1 MHPLGPPREC
11 TEPTSEHPLDLA
23 SEHPLGPADV
33 NAEGSEGFPWCGEPE
48 FDEEYWE
55 PDQSPE
61 YEPSDMMPDL
71 VPEIPAE
78 HLADPMSQTA
88 WKRFA
93 QTELQMDELRNIK
106 QARVMSLS
114 ESFSNES
121 FGNSLSSMLSMSSNS
136 LKFLTQ
142 HPEADPEARDSLD
155 AIQRL
160 TYVRRVRIAR
170 SDDDLRDASL
180 TKLKSILLMDPTTT
194 RLGEL
199 LVPVSS
205 KPLSDHDIRKS
216 LEQAFSKKSSNTLY
230 KRACAL
236 TRYVEWFLLLNHRG
250 SPLRLKEFDIYS
262 YLGHLESGKAGATA
276 ASSFLEAL
284 RFLDSVAVLTCA
296 DLGLVLSPRVTGFAH
311 QQFLRKAPLKQK
323 DPMPCLVVAELEKL
337 LLRQEDSVQTCI
349 LGQLLWCFHAA
360 SRWSDSMRLQC
371 LKLEKIKDVALV
383 TGEALGSKTSVTKE
397 AQTRLLPY
405 VAIGTGVS
413 GMLWAEKWLD
423 ARVEEVGRE
432 PEPFLP
438 SFSCRTGRWS
448 STPMSSSEAG
458 GYLQDFVE
466 EVRHLMEPFPKLD
479 VQNLGTHSLKTG
491 LLTMAARSTAV
502 RFSMA
507 ERRTLGHHIKPGDR
521 SVLTYSREAYTSLYA
536 KILACFREIQLGN
549 FRPDSSALERIIEA
563 ADTMA
568 SGPPVQVDAAPL
580 EADKVETADL
590 WEISSESSEE
600 EQGLIGVLESQE
612 ETVGRKP
619 FPGEHEVN
627 CIVHRKSGIVHG
639 LTSSGATTLCGRHVS
654 ANYVALERAA
664 IDDME
669 CCILCGRQLS
679 NIAA

>member
-1 MHPLGPPREC
+1 MHPIGPPRAC
-11 TEPTSEHPLDLA
+11 TEPTSEHPLD
-23 SEHPLGPADV
+23 PADV
-33 NAEGSEGFPWCGEPE
+33 SAEGSEGFPWFGEPE
-48 FDEEYWE
+48 FDEECWE
-55 PDQSPE
+55 PDLSPE
-61 YEPSDMMPDL
+61 YEPSDLMPDL
-71 VPEIPAE
+71 VQEVSEKPSV
-78 HLADPMSQTA
+78 DPMSQTA

-93 QTELQMDELRNIK
+93 QTELQMCELRNIK

-114 ESFSNES
+114 ESFSTES
-121 FGNSLSSMLSMSSNS
+121 FSNSLSSMLAMPSNS
-136 LKFLTQ
+136 LKLLTQ
-142 HPEADPEARDSLD
+142 HPEADPDARDSVD

-180 TKLKSILLMDPTTT
+180 TKLKSILLLDPTTT

-205 KPLSDHDIRKS
+205 RPLSDNDIRKS
-216 LEQAFSKKSSNTLY
+216 LEQAFSKNSSNTLY

-236 TRYVEWFLLLNHRG
+236 TRYVEWFLLLNHQG

-296 DLGLVLSPRVTGFAH
+296 DLGVVLSPRVTGFAH

-337 LLRQEDSVQTCI
+337 LLRQEDNVQTCI

-360 SRWSDSMRLQC
+360 SWWSDAMRLQC

-405 VAIGTGVS
+405 AAIGTGVS
-413 GMLWAEKWLD
+413 GLLWAEKWLD
-423 ARVEEVGRE
+423 ARVEELGRE

-466 EVRHLMEPFPKLD
+466 EIRPLMDPFPKLN

-502 RFSMA
+502 KFSMS

-536 KILACFREIQLGN
+536 KVLACFREIQLGN

-563 ADTMA
+563 ADTLT
-568 SGPPVQVDAAPL
+568 SGFPVPADIPPL
-580 EADKVETADL
+580 EAEMAETTDL

-619 FPGEHEVN
+619 FPGEQEVS

>member
-1 MHPLGPPREC
+1 
-11 TEPTSEHPLDLA
+11 
-23 SEHPLGPADV
+23 
-33 NAEGSEGFPWCGEPE
+33 
-48 FDEEYWE
+48 
-55 PDQSPE
+55 
-61 YEPSDMMPDL
+61 
-71 VPEIPAE
+71 
-78 HLADPMSQTA
+78 
-88 WKRFA
+88 
-93 QTELQMDELRNIK
+93 
-106 QARVMSLS
+106 
-114 ESFSNES
+114 
-121 FGNSLSSMLSMSSNS
+121 
-136 LKFLTQ
+136 
-142 HPEADPEARDSLD
+142 
-155 AIQRL
+155 
-160 TYVRRVRIAR
+160 
-170 SDDDLRDASL
+170 
-180 TKLKSILLMDPTTT
+180 MDPTTT

-205 KPLSDHDIRKS
+205 RPLSDNDIRKS

-236 TRYVEWFLLLNHRG
+236 SRYVEWFLLLNHRG

-296 DLGLVLSPRVTGFAH
+296 DLGLVLSPRVAGFAH

-337 LLRQEDSVQTCI
+337 LLRQEDNVQICI
-349 LGQLLWCFHAA
+349 LGQLVWCFHAA
-360 SRWSDSMRLQC
+360 SRWSDAMRLQC
-371 LKLEKIKDVALV
+371 LKLEKSKDVALV
-383 TGEALGSKTSVTKE
+383 SGEALGSKTSVTKE

-413 GMLWAEKWLD
+413 GLLWAEKWMD
-423 ARVEEVGRE
+423 ARVAELGRD

-448 STPMSSSEAG
+448 LTPMSSSEAG

-466 EVRHLMEPFPKLD
+466 EVRPLMNPVPKLD

-491 LLTMAARSTAV
+491 LLTMAARSTTV
-502 RFSMA
+502 KFSMS

-536 KILACFREIQLGN
+536 KVLACFREIQLGN

-563 ADTMA
+563 ADTLT
-568 SGPPVQVDAAPL
+568 SGFPIQPDTGPL
-580 EADKVETADL
+580 ESEMVEQTDL

-600 EQGLIGVLESQE
+600 EQGLVGVLEPQE

-619 FPGEHEVN
+619 FPGEQEVS

-639 LTSSGATTLCGRHVS
+639 LTSTGATTLCGRHVS

-679 NIAA
+679 NIAG

>member
-1 MHPLGPPREC
+1 
-11 TEPTSEHPLDLA
+11 
-23 SEHPLGPADV
+23 
-33 NAEGSEGFPWCGEPE
+33 
-48 FDEEYWE
+48 
-55 PDQSPE
+55 
-61 YEPSDMMPDL
+61 MPDL
-71 VPEIPAE
+71 VPEIPAG
-78 HLADPMSQTA
+78 HLEDPMSQTA

-136 LKFLTQ
+136 LKLLTQ

-180 TKLKSILLMDPTTT
+180 TKLKSILLMDPTT
-194 RLGEL
+194 
-199 LVPVSS
+199 
-205 KPLSDHDIRKS
+205 
-216 LEQAFSKKSSNTLY
+216 
-230 KRACAL
+230 
-236 TRYVEWFLLLNHRG
+236 
-250 SPLRLKEFDIYS
+250 RLKEFDIYS

-423 ARVEEVGRE
+423 ARVEELGRE

-448 STPMSSSEAG
+448 STLMSSSEAG

-466 EVRHLMEPFPKLD
+466 EVRHLMDPFPKLD
-479 VQNLGTHSLKTG
+479 VQNLGTHPLKTG
-491 LLTMAARSTAV
+491 LLTMAARSTTV

-619 FPGEHEVN
+619 FPGEHEVS

>member
-1 MHPLGPPREC
+1 
-11 TEPTSEHPLDLA
+11 
-23 SEHPLGPADV
+23 
-33 NAEGSEGFPWCGEPE
+33 
-48 FDEEYWE
+48 
-55 PDQSPE
+55 
-61 YEPSDMMPDL
+61 MPDL

-194 RLGEL
+194 
-199 LVPVSS
+199 
-205 KPLSDHDIRKS
+205 
-216 LEQAFSKKSSNTLY
+216 
-230 KRACAL
+230 
-236 TRYVEWFLLLNHRG
+236 
-250 SPLRLKEFDIYS
+250 RLKEFDIYS

-423 ARVEEVGRE
+423 ARVEELGRE

-600 EQGLIGVLESQE
+600 AQGLIGVLESQE